1 METTGSELDD
11 MPLQTMAD
19 TIVRHA
25 NAADEQLIQ
34 AARMLV
40 RLRERIQRGEGD
52 GLTWHEWARKNL
64 KLGRS
69 RVHELEAIG
78 EAEDPA
84 EALEKRRTATRE
96 RVQRCREAE
105 SRRKRALEPDRR
117 ILIEFAQ
124 EAPID
129 QVSRLA
135 RQAESLQR
143 CVASDTTA
151 AA

>member
-1 METTGSELDD
+1 METTGSGFDD

-19 TIVRHA
+19 AIVQHA

-40 RLRERIQRGEGD
+40 KLRERIERGEG
-52 GLTWHEWARKNL
+52 GGATWHEWARKNL

-117 ILIEFAQ
+117 ILIEFAH